1 MHIVPP
7 KTSAYV
13 NSYDGQTKWMLILI
27 AEDDLLE
34 KYNTISDKVN
44 ADLKKKYA
52 CKPFY
57 NKKFSK
63 TKIKSHVDKVTD
75 FCNKKIP
82 KVDSNHACLAV
93 ISVDSALRKDENYYP

>member
-1 MHIVPP
+1 
-7 KTSAYV
+7 
-13 NSYDGQTKWMLILI
+13 MLILI

-34 KYNTISDKVN
+34 KYNNISDKVN
-44 ADLKKKYA
+44 ADLKKKFA

-57 NKKFSK
+57 NKNFSK

-75 FCNKKIP
+75 FCNKIIP